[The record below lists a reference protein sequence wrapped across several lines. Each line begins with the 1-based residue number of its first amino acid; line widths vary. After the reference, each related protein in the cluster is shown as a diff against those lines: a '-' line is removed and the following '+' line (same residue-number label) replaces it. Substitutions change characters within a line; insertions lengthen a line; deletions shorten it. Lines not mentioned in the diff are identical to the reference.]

1 MLIESRTA
9 TAAILALL
17 HEMEAIPSD
26 YADDDLWVRIM
37 LTRDP
42 GSKDFS
48 RYS

>member
-9 TAAILALL
+9 AAAILALL
-17 HEMEAIPSD
+17 HEMEAVPSSD
-26 YADDDLWVRIM
+26 ADDDVRVRIV

-42 GSKDFS
+42 GSNDFS